1 MADTIASAWQRVLRR
16 PALLALVGAFACCVG
31 GEASALSL
39 ITLEQRHVKWGPLD
53 YATGAEITY
62 TYLREPLVDAG
73 ARNCRR
79 MAPLEQAL
87 GPSGI
92 GRAAFA
98 AEVRA
103 AFALWSE
110 AADIRFREVGDLEEA
125 QIVIGAQ
132 AEPRH
137 IAYANITLGEARSE
151 GITALER
158 ATICLNPLVDWILAR
173 DGDLST
179 YHVRRVLAHEIGHAI
194 GLDHPGPEGG
204 IMGYRYVEPADG
216 PMAALSAGDIA
227 AIRALYGPQGGA
239 DPLIATVS
247 AQPTEGTPDSAAQVT
262 GRAFGEGRKAR
273 LPLGP

>member
-1 MADTIASAWQRVLRR
+1 MADTNASGWQRILRR
-16 PALLALVGAFACCVG
+16 PALLALAGIFTCFVA
-31 GEASALSL
+31 GEAAALAL
-39 ITLEQRHVKWGPLD
+39 ITLEQRHVKWGALA
-53 YATGAEITY
+53 YGRGAEVTY
-62 TYLREPLVDAG
+62 TFLREPLVDAE

-79 MAPLEQAL
+79 MAPLEEAL

-98 AEVRA
+98 EEVRA

-110 AADIRFREVGDLEEA
+110 AADIHFREVRGLEDA

-132 AEPRH
+132 AEPRR

-158 ATICLNPLVDWILAR
+158 ATICLNPLVNWILAR
-173 DGDLST
+173 DGNLET

-194 GLDHPGPEGG
+194 GLDHPGPVGG

-227 AIRALYGPQGGA
+227 AIRALYGPRGGA

-247 AQPTEGTPDSAAQVT
+247 SVPTDGTPAGATQVT

-273 LPLGP
+273 LPFQP

>member
-1 MADTIASAWQRVLRR
+1 MPDTVASTGQRVLRR
-16 PALLALVGAFACCVG
+16 PSFLALAGILVCVAG
-31 GEASALSL
+31 VEASGLAL
-39 ITLEQRHVKWGPLD
+39 ITLEQRHVKWGASA
-53 YATGAEITY
+53 YGTGAEITY
-62 TYLREPLVDAG
+62 TFLREPLVDPE

-98 AEVRA
+98 AEVSA
-103 AFALWSE
+103 AFALWSD
-110 AADIRFREVGDLEEA
+110 AADLRFREVRGLEDA

-137 IAYANITLGEARSE
+137 IAYANITLGQARSE

-158 ATICLNPLVDWILAR
+158 ATICLNPLVNWILAR
-173 DGDLST
+173 DGNLET

-204 IMGYRYVEPADG
+204 IMGYRYVEPAEG
-216 PMAALSAGDIA
+216 SMAALSAGDIA
-227 AIRALYGPQGGA
+227 AIQALYGPRGGA

-247 AQPTEGTPDSAAQVT
+247 TVPTDGTPAGSAQTKGHAL
-262 GRAFGEGRKAR
+262 GEGQKAR